1 METRRILVIAG
12 SDSSGGA
19 GLEADQKVIAVHQ
32 CYAMTA
38 TTALTAQNTQG
49 VLDIHYVPSA
59 FVSKQIDAC
68 IDDLGVDVVKIGVP
82 GYFPSLSASDLI
94 MSPIAGML
102 ASAETVD
109 AVARALERHGR
120 PTCVLDP
127 VMVAT
132 TGAQLLPNAAVTNV
146 RIRLLPL
153 TTVLTPNLSEARL
166 LLENA
171 GIKSIPEINS
181 AGDLVH
187 IATLLKSMGPKYVL
201 IKGGH
206 LPFNNHYQVPQEA
219 ETRKYVVDVLHT
231 DDKTTLFITDF
242 SHSKNTHGT
251 GCSLASAI
259 ASNLAR
265 GDEVPNAVE
274 KACRYVETG
283 IKTSAS
289 LGHGSG
295 PINHFHSLE
304 MAREPP
310 CESSLRV
317 RDWNLDKEL

>member
-1 METRRILVIAG
+1 
-12 SDSSGGA
+12 
-19 GLEADQKVIAVHQ
+19 
-32 CYAMTA
+32 
-38 TTALTAQNTQG
+38 
-49 VLDIHYVPSA
+49 
-59 FVSKQIDAC
+59 
-68 IDDLGVDVVKIGVP
+68 
-82 GYFPSLSASDLI
+82 
-94 MSPIAGML
+94 
-102 ASAETVD
+102 
-109 AVARALERHGR
+109 
-120 PTCVLDP
+120 
-127 VMVAT
+127 MVAT

-251 GCSLASAI
+251 GCSLA
-259 ASNLAR
+259 
-265 GDEVPNAVE
+265 
-274 KACRYVETG
+274 CT
-283 IKTSAS
+283 
-289 LGHGSG
+289 
-295 PINHFHSLE
+295 
-304 MAREPP
+304 
-310 CESSLRV
+310 
-317 RDWNLDKEL
+317 